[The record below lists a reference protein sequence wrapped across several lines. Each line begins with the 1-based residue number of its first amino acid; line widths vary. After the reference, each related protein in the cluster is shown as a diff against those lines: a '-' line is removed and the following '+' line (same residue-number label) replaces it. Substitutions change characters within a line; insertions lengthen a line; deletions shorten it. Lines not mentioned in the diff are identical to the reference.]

1 VVLICSQ
8 VSSAARRPRLDFCQV
23 GGDTAGS
30 PGDDGADA
38 PPADQTGQRES
49 DAEINGS
56 VLSHLHLD
64 SVGKNVGLPVLSM
77 TASLCFPS
85 GTRENLY
92 DPSAP
97 VSTRRESSS
106 VTWAPTIGGHT
117 RLIRSLRVVISKDN
131 SGDNA
136 VMLGNNK
143 SWNTAELVPPPTE
156 SICL

>member
-1 VVLICSQ
+1 MVLICSQ

-23 GGDTAGS
+23 GEILPVLQVMMART
-30 PGDDGADA
+30 A

-49 DAEINGS
+49 DPEINGS

-77 TASLCFPS
+77 TASLCFPN